1 MLTQTLSKK
10 LQLSLNH
17 DLQVTQGWTYQ
28 RYHEP
33 SPVPEGSSMMIICIS
48 GSTSN
53 VDNHIIDTSRMD
65 LNNNTPASY
74 YACISVLSIRFP
86 WNMVMLM
93 WNSCTPRHL
102 LRSFLG
108 LIVKISARFPWI
120 IWFVGSNLP
129 PLVTQLNTI
138 HLMKLTLIKIW
149 DILKLATFFFICFFC
164 FI

>member
-28 RYHEP
+28 RYQEP

-53 VDNHIIDTSRMD
+53 VDNHIIDTGRMD
-65 LNNNTPASY
+65 LNNITPASY

-86 WNMVMLM
+86 WNTVMLM

-102 LRSFLG
+102 LRSFFG
-108 LIVKISARFPWI
+108 LIVKISARFPNNMTCR
-120 IWFVGSNLP
+120 VKP
-129 PLVTQLNTI
+129 PSSGKRTQYYSFDEA
-138 HLMKLTLIKIW
+138 
-149 DILKLATFFFICFFC
+149 DIDQDLGYP
-164 FI
+164 